1 MSLDKLN
8 FLFFLDTMIRKV
20 QVLWYLNKDD
30 LENYCIDFK
39 EYKSHK
45 LEGYEIC
52 DVDEDLI
59 YDLCDVDSDRL
70 EPVGYFKNK
79 KELENYVS
87 DVISNA
93 EFELSLDSPE
103 LKAKIDGAIES
114 VEFSGEDYYISIGS
128 GIGNDDNR
136 IACWFEALKKEY
148 KTATQENLWVLAVT
162 GYDPYDLSLTGKT
175 LSFILADILNL
186 NESSLDN
193 LIPNK
198 GRITPEEWNSILEKV
213 YKKNKIYLGLNR
225 VV

>member
-1 MSLDKLN
+1 
-8 FLFFLDTMIRKV
+8 MIKKV

-45 LEGYEIC
+45 LEGYEIV

-59 YDLCDVDSDRL
+59 YDLCDRDPDRL
-70 EPVGYFKNK
+70 EPIGYFKNK
-79 KELENYVS
+79 KEIENYLS
-87 DVISNA
+87 DYITNN
-93 EFELSLDSPE
+93 EFDLEIGSPE
-103 LKAKIDGAIES
+103 LNEKINMACGSI
-114 VEFSGEDYYISIGS
+114 EFSGEDYYISIGD
-128 GIGNDDNR
+128 GIGCENNR
-136 IACWFEALKKEY
+136 IASWFDSLKKEY
-148 KTATQENLWVLAVT
+148 NSSSKDNIWVLTVT

-186 NESSLDN
+186 NESSLDS

-198 GRITPEEWNSILEKV
+198 GHISVEEWNDILDKV

>member
-1 MSLDKLN
+1 
-8 FLFFLDTMIRKV
+8 MIKKV

-59 YDLCDVDSDRL
+59 YDLCDRDPDRL
-70 EPVGYFKNK
+70 EPIGYFKNK
-79 KELENYVS
+79 KEIENYLS
-87 DVISNA
+87 DTITNN
-93 EFELSLDSPE
+93 EYELDLDSPE
-103 LKAKIDGAIES
+103 LKAKIADACNN
-114 VEFSGEDYYISIGS
+114 VEFSGEDYYISVGE
-128 GIGNDDNR
+128 NYAK
-136 IACWFEALKKEY
+136 IASWFETLRREY
-148 KTATQENLWVLAVT
+148 NSSSKDNVWVLAVT
-162 GYDPYDLSLTGKT
+162 GYDPYDLSLTGRT
-175 LSFILADILNL
+175 LSYVLADILNL

-198 GRITPEEWNSILEKV
+198 GHITVEEWNEILDKV

>member
-1 MSLDKLN
+1 
-8 FLFFLDTMIRKV
+8 MIKKV
-20 QVLWYLNKDD
+20 QVLWYLNKED

-59 YDLCDVDSDRL
+59 YDLCDIDSDRL
-70 EPVGYFKNK
+70 EPIGYFKNK
-79 KELENYVS
+79 KEIENYVS
-87 DVISNA
+87 DFITNN
-93 EFELSLDSPE
+93 EFELSLDSR
-103 LKAKIDGAIES
+103 
-114 VEFSGEDYYISIGS
+114 EDYYISVGLGIGS
-128 GIGNDDNR
+128 DENKIVS
-136 IACWFEALKKEY
+136 WFDSLKNEY
-148 KTATQENLWVLAVT
+148 KTLTREKLWVLAVT

-186 NESSLDN
+186 NESSLDS

-198 GRITPEEWNSILEKV
+198 GRITPEEWNEILEKV
-213 YKKNKIYLGLNR
+213 YKKNKIYLGLKR